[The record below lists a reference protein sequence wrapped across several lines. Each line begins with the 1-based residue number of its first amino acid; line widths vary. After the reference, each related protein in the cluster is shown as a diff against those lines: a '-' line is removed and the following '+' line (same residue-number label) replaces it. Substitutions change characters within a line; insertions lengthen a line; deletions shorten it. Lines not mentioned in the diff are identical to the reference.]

1 VSAAGISLVAALVA
15 FGALTGV
22 VAGIL
27 GVGGGLL
34 MVPFLTL
41 VLDVPQHA
49 AEGTSLLVILPTAIA
64 ASIALHRRGIGDLP
78 SGLALGALGALG
90 AALGALVALTL
101 PGHVLR
107 IGFACLLA
115 LMGARLVREA
125 LTAPSPTR

>member
-1 VSAAGISLVAALVA
+1 MSAAGVALVASLIA

-41 VLDVPQHA
+41 VLDIPQHA

-64 ASIALHRRGIGDLP
+64 ASIALRRRGIGDLP
-78 SGLALGALGALG
+78 SGLALGTVGAVG
-90 AALGALVALTL
+90 SAVGALVALTL
-101 PGHVLR
+101 PGHLLR

-115 LMGARLVREA
+115 VMGVRLVREA
-125 LTAPSPTR
+125 LTTPAPGR